1 MERTRHHLRMRLTA
15 LLLALVCVL
24 SLFPTTALASAD
36 TIKLKDFGMSGVA
49 YQSAALGRCTLHQMY
64 YENGSA
70 TTVGF
75 CGTKGGGMGSSLKGQ
90 TWGNKSEITD
100 TTVKVMMAYYYA
112 HSTGVFTDAAKAA
125 GVDDVWGP
133 EYTWYMNAW
142 VQACIWRYQQGSI
155 SDPVTACAEEFMAVY
170 NSLEGTHYTSID
182 DELNGR
188 SFRDRTQFI
197 LDGGTNLW
205 GDCKVYQ
212 YNFTGAGSSTH
223 PVSASDKM

>member
-75 CGTKGGGMGSSLKGQ
+75 CGTKGGGMGNSLKGQ
-90 TWGNKSEITD
+90 TWGNK
-100 TTVKVMMAYYYA
+100 
-112 HSTGVFTDAAKAA
+112 
-125 GVDDVWGP
+125 
-133 EYTWYMNAW
+133 
-142 VQACIWRYQQGSI
+142 
-155 SDPVTACAEEFMAVY
+155 
-170 NSLEGTHYTSID
+170 
-182 DELNGR
+182 
-188 SFRDRTQFI
+188 
-197 LDGGTNLW
+197 
-205 GDCKVYQ
+205 
-212 YNFTGAGSSTH
+212 
-223 PVSASDKM
+223 